1 MTKSVKA
8 CQKAKIQ
15 FKTAG
20 SLQSIQLNLLADENS
35 RELQAGKK

>member
-1 MTKSVKA
+1 MSHRTEELTLIKLYMMKSVKA

-20 SLQSIQLNLLADENS
+20 SSKSI
-35 RELQAGKK
+35 